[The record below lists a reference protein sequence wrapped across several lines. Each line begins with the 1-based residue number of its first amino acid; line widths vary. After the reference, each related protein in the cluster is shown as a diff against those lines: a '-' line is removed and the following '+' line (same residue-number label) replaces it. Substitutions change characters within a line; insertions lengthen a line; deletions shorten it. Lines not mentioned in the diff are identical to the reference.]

1 MQQKMKVGLELEIV
15 VPETHVM
22 ITRQEYELLNQDRLE
37 GRYWTLRDLEERTG
51 KKHEWL
57 KAHILNHPKFSS
69 VLDVHN
75 GGPVFYPSTK
85 GEKWTFLA
93 SEMAEFL
100 EMNFHEIF
108 NRES

>member
-1 MQQKMKVGLELEIV
+1 MQQKMRVGLELEIL

-22 ITRQEYELLNQDRLE
+22 ITRQEYELLSRGSLE

-57 KAHILNHPKFSS
+57 KVNILNHPKFSS
-69 VLDVHN
+69 ILDVRN
-75 GGPVFYPSTK
+75 GGPVYYPCTK

-93 SEMAEFL
+93 SGMAKFL
-100 EMNFHEIF
+100 EEHFREILS
-108 NRES
+108 R